1 MAQEHQEYIQT
12 KVNPTLE
19 NLVTQVLLERPEN
32 PVPFMIQWLAQQ
44 TKAAPPQVADSGEKK
59 KLENEIFELGH
70 EIAALETKLGPSS
83 AAAAG
88 ADPASKS
95 ARTDEEESE
104 EDEDDDVDMDDMP
117 PPPAS
122 YTQGKQRASVS
133 AEAYGDWNKVQAFV
147 PIVHEKTED
156 QKARLTSVLKI
167 SFLFSALDKANMDI
181 IVNAMVEKVFPAGE
195 RIIKEGDDG
204 DCMYVIEKGTLDC
217 MKSISGVEK
226 VVKTCG
232 AGDFFGEL
240 ALLYNCPRA
249 ASVEAKDDSVLWQ
262 LDGKT
267 FNAIVK
273 GASMKKREMLEQFL
287 KEVPILET
295 LSSTDKSG
303 LIDSLHKEMVSAGA
317 TVIKQGDTANR
328 FYLVETGELTAS
340 KSGSDGVSKDVLNYK
355 RGDYFG
361 ELGLIKAEG
370 RAATVVANT
379 DCELLWLD
387 IKTFKS
393 MLGSLEDLMTK
404 KSSEY
409 VQ

>member
-1 MAQEHQEYIQT
+1 MEA
-12 KVNPTLE
+12 
-19 NLVTQVLLERPEN
+19 
-32 PVPFMIQWLAQQ
+32 
-44 TKAAPPQVADSGEKK
+44 
-59 KLENEIFELGH
+59 
-70 EIAALETKLGPSS
+70 KLGPSS
-83 AAAAG
+83 AAAAS
-88 ADPASKS
+88 ADPAPKS
-95 ARTDEEESE
+95 ARTDEEESEE

-156 QKARLTSVLKI
+156 QKARLTSVLKM
-167 SFLFSALDKANMDI
+167 SFLFSSLDQANMDI
-181 IVNAMVEKVFPAGE
+181 IVNAMVEKTFPAGE

-204 DCMYVIEKGTLDC
+204 ECMYVIERGTLEC

-249 ASVEAKDDSVLWQ
+249 ASVEAKDESVLWQ

-295 LSSTDKSG
+295 LGTTDKHG
-303 LIDSLHKEMVSAGA
+303 LIDSLHKEMFAAGA

-379 DCELLWLD
+379 SCELLWLD

-393 MLGSLEDLMTK
+393 MLASLEDLMITK
-404 KSSEY
+404 SAEY
-409 VQ
+409 V